1 MDPNSMSYAGANAA
15 PDPNANAAPVDNGSM
30 NMAGATPEA
39 NINNNVNANLGG
51 VATDALD
58 LDSMAMAGAT
68 PEAGANAAP
77 APTTNPDSMSMAGA
91 EGGAQTGETENRR
104 SRREL
109 SPAAKAAILVGGA
122 TLVFSILA
130 GIHAHNK
137 NKAAEDA
144 AADVLPENPVEAEA
158 TAEVDQL
165 RTMDI
170 ETVIRDGDERTE
182 YKSGDIE
189 INLDGEALKNY
200 NDINN
205 KKNVNSLSTFSYDK
219 ATAKDKSDTELAKEF
234 IENSV
239 EKIAKGEDM
248 LSAVEVVAQN
258 GYNPESEGF
267 KIDGI
272 EGKVDSKNE
281 MTTLINEANS
291 NKDLRDALTNKALE
305 TLDNE
310 YDEYETGVLRYEG
323 NYISS
328 CATEI
333 DGNKLAYHGGVDAA
347 TQGSEITIEQKF
359 DEDGNNIYDINEVN
373 SKKYNLLKNYN
384 IIPNDASDE
393 DALKIMSEYTVL
405 GKSHDC
411 EQMVVVRI
419 DGDYATIMHIAVP
432 EVPGGPEGTPDTA
445 GNEGDGGSVGE
456 ESDYRSAGIELDGKT
471 ANTHAGPNVDK
482 QPTTPGPEA
491 GVAIDTMANT
501 GAPNKVAPGS
511 SSEIADESFYQDQQG
526 NGDTDT
532 QYDGDNSQWDTPVEQ
547 EESAPQIEE
556 PAPDNDSE
564 AAEESAA
571 PNTPEVSNEE
581 AGNIF
586 DDMKNGA

>member
-1 MDPNSMSYAGANAA
+1 MDPNTIVGAGSYQ
-15 PDPNANAAPVDNGSM
+15 DPNQTSPQQAPNVDPNSIVG
-30 NMAGATPEA
+30 AGATGE
-39 NINNNVNANLGG
+39 
-51 VATDALD
+51 D
-58 LDSMAMAGAT
+58 
-68 PEAGANAAP
+68 
-77 APTTNPDSMSMAGA
+77 NP
-91 EGGAQTGETENRR
+91 QTGEVESNKNKRN
-104 SRREL
+104 L
-109 SPAAKAAILVGGA
+109 SPAAKAAMLIGGA
-122 TLVFSILA
+122 TLVFAIAA
-130 GIHAHNK
+130 GINSYNK
-137 NKAAEDA
+137 NK
-144 AADVLPENPVEAEA
+144 EAEKKLPYEYENFGILGDN
-158 TAEVDQL
+158 TEKGEQL
-165 RTMDI
+165 NNLSI
-170 ETVIRDGDERTE
+170 ETIIRDGDERTE

-189 INLDGEALKNY
+189 INLDGEALKSY
-200 NDINN
+200 KDKN
-205 KKNVNSLSTFSYDK
+205 KKNINSLSTFSYDK

-272 EGKVDSKNE
+272 DGVVDSKNE

-310 YDEYETGVLRYEG
+310 YDKYETGVLRYEG
-323 NYISS
+323 DYISS
-328 CATEI
+328 YATEI
-333 DGNKLAYHGGVDAA
+333 NNELAYHGGVDTA

-432 EVPGGPEGTPDTA
+432 EVPGGPDGTPDTA

-482 QPTTPGPEA
+482 QPTGKGPEA

-532 QYDGDNSQWDTPVEQ
+532 QYNGDNTQWDTPVKQ

-556 PAPDNDSE
+556 TAPDNDSE

-571 PNTPEVSNEE
+571 PNAPEVSNEE

-586 DDMKNGA
+586 DDMMNGA